1 VPVSGWSGG
10 GKRTRSGKGVFK
22 GAARGG
28 YKKKVWGKRSAFPSS
43 KTSTTAPWMA
53 KRATSTAT
61 AEDTKTVTK
70 QKASKGGYKLVI
82 VESPAKAR
90 TIQKFLDNKFV
101 VESCMGHVR
110 DLPQK
115 ARDVPLELKPT
126 YGKLLGVDPDNGF
139 AALYVIMNGKE
150 AVIKRLKDRL
160 KGAAELILASDE
172 DREGEAISWHLL
184 ELLKPKVPVK
194 RAVFHEITR
203 EVTNQPLRARRVA
216 LYACTRAPTC
226 AQPSTLNPQP
236 STLNPYYPRARTHPH
251 ARAPTRRAR
260 ASSTLCMHT
269 RPTHPTRARH
279 ILRDFVKADFS
290 VCVRAHTHAYTQA
303 IIRAFEAPRELNYNL
318 VHAQEARRIL
328 DRLAGYTMS
337 PLLWRKISPGLSAGR
352 VQSVG
357 LAMIVRRERERLAFK
372 SAEYYDLKA
381 NLSTCLGGKAP
392 EARGVTSGGAGA
404 GSSTSTRLTAMLV
417 EVQGRL
423 VASGR
428 DFDSEGQLKQSN
440 SSRAGKTEWLRKEDV
455 EALRARLEMPGTE
468 WRVTRVESKLQ
479 RRKPPV
485 PFITSTLQ
493 QEANRKLA
501 MSSKECMRVAQSL
514 YEVRV

>member
-1 VPVSGWSGG
+1 MVAGEKQLKPRVAKGSRGHNNSPRLASCIIMWLPVLLLSMVGRVFPFEHGAAFVNTHRVTAASAQHQQRAHCPLRPPTVARVAGSFAGRDARPIAPWEPPAWARPHLKLASGVSSSFTRTSAAAPRRGYKARKRPGLEMRSQHVPVSGWSGG

-236 STLNPYYPRARTHPH
+236 STLIIH
-251 ARAPTRRAR
+251 
-260 ASSTLCMHT
+260 
-269 RPTHPTRARH
+269 
-279 ILRDFVKADFS
+279 
-290 VCVRAHTHAYTQA
+290 VRAHIHMHVHPQDA
-303 IIRAFEAPRELNYNL
+303 RARL
-318 VHAQEARRIL
+318 VRSVCTRARRIL
-328 DRLAGYTMS
+328 RAL
-337 PLLWRKISPGLSAGR
+337 
-352 VQSVG
+352 
-357 LAMIVRRERERLAFK
+357 
-372 SAEYYDLKA
+372 
-381 NLSTCLGGKAP
+381 
-392 EARGVTSGGAGA
+392 VT
-404 GSSTSTRLTAMLV
+404 
-417 EVQGRL
+417 
-423 VASGR
+423 
-428 DFDSEGQLKQSN
+428 
-440 SSRAGKTEWLRKEDV
+440 
-455 EALRARLEMPGTE
+455 
-468 WRVTRVESKLQ
+468 
-479 RRKPPV
+479 
-485 PFITSTLQ
+485 
-493 QEANRKLA
+493 
-501 MSSKECMRVAQSL
+501 
-514 YEVRV
+514 Y